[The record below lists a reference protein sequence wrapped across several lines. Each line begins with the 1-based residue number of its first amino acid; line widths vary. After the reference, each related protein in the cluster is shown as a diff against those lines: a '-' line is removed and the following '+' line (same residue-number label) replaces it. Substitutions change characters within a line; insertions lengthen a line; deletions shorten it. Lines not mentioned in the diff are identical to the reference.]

1 VTGRIWRQRNIRTA
15 FGSAVEAAGLKDFHF
30 HDLRHHFASWYIM
43 RGGSLPSLQ
52 QILGHADLKMTLRY
66 AHLAPEHLRSEIAKT
81 ERPAQSAAALAPR
94 PGADFRKVQR
104 KSPVCG
110 RLWTGGW
117 RDRSLSCCNRL
128 VPKRGLE
135 PRHPCGH

>member
-1 VTGRIWRQRNIRTA
+1 MRQVVYDLLAALPEPRTGRIWRQRNIRTA
-15 FGSAVEAAGLKDFHF
+15 FESAVEAAGLEDLHF

-81 ERPAQSAAALAPR
+81 ERPVEPTLALAAQPAAQ
-94 PGADFRKVQR
+94 GSAQE
-104 KSPVCG
+104 S
-110 RLWTGGW
+110 RL
-117 RDRSLSCCNRL
+117 R
-128 VPKRGLE
+128 
-135 PRHPCGH
+135 